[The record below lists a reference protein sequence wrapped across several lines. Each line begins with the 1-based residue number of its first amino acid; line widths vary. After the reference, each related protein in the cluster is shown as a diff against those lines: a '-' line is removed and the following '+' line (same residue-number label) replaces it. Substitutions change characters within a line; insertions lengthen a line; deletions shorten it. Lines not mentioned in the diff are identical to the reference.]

1 MISTILFF
9 VFWCILVGCVYT
21 QARDQG
27 RNVILWV
34 ITSLIVPPI
43 IPAAIL
49 FILPR
54 IKK

>member
-1 MISTILFF
+1 MISSILFF
-9 VFWCILVGCVYT
+9 VFWCILVGAVYV

-27 RNVILWV
+27 RNIILWV
-34 ITSLIVPPI
+34 AAALIVSPI

>member
-1 MISTILFF
+1 MISSILFF
-9 VFWCILVGCVYT
+9 IFWVIMVGVVYV

-27 RNVILWV
+27 RNIILWV
-34 ITSLIVPPI
+34 AAALIVTPV

-54 IKK
+54 LKK

>member
-1 MISTILFF
+1 MISSILFF
-9 VFWCILVGCVYT
+9 VLWCIMVSVVFV

-27 RNVILWV
+27 RNIILWV
-34 ITSLIVPPI
+34 AFALVVTPIVPAI
-43 IPAAIL
+43 IL